1 MTGSFL
7 IEPLSGVHDRRTF
20 DSGNTALDR
29 YFREQV
35 TQDIRRRITNCFVA
49 LDPEARLAGYYT
61 LSAASLPITALSA
74 DEIKRLPRYPLL
86 PAGLIGRLA
95 VDRRFQGQGLG
106 GSLIV
111 DAIDRAMRAEP
122 AIFTL
127 IADAKDNE
135 AAGFYRHY
143 GFRPL
148 ASRPLSFFLPLAEAA
163 RQLKTRKPE

>member
-1 MTGSFL
+1 VTGPFL
-7 IEPLSGVHDRRTF
+7 IEPLAGAHDRRTF
-20 DSGNTALDR
+20 DCGNAALDR

-35 TQDIRRRITNCFVA
+35 TQDIRRRITHCFVA

-74 DEIKRLPRYPLL
+74 DKVKRLPRYPLL

-95 VDRRFQGQGLG
+95 VDRKFRGQGLG
-106 GSLIV
+106 GALIV

-127 IADAKDNE
+127 IVEAKDDG
-135 AAGFYRHY
+135 AASFYRHY

-148 ASRPLSFFLPLAEAA
+148 ASRPLSFFLPLAEAT
-163 RQLKTRKPE
+163 RQLKTR